1 MKNRRKMSKQK
12 YRSSRLKTV
21 QIKVDTEYGDVVA
34 GSKRPVGL
42 RSRVAGAFLIRQEL
56 PRYICDN
63 SQTLNSI
70 QIVLH
75 FKVSR
80 VFFGG
85 GSGEGGFCARKV
97 STTFMEMG
105 GALVFAQILT
115 HTDEME

>member
-1 MKNRRKMSKQK
+1 MVT
-12 YRSSRLKTV
+12 Y
-21 QIKVDTEYGDVVA
+21 VA

-70 QIVLH
+70 QLVLH

-80 VFFGG
+80 VFFLVGG
-85 GSGEGGFCARKV
+85 RVRADSV
-97 STTFMEMG
+97 SEK
-105 GALVFAQILT
+105 
-115 HTDEME
+115 